1 MSNSSIKESYHTLR
15 GEPVVAQGAV
25 PHVERYDDLRTAQTP
40 TIRIPTPEGRPPLR
54 GAVSWGTRNDLPG
67 QMIEQVRRNPLLSA
81 AMEFKSMLLCGDGII
96 PVRRTNQYRDWRYV
110 PCFDYKEV
118 NEFFEENDV
127 NGWFAEQALD
137 QTVFNNAFSALIF
150 NPERTA
156 IETLQHV
163 EAYFSRLE
171 EANPETGEV
180 EHHFLSNQW
189 EQGTPTDVLVS
200 RIVPRLHSVRFLR
213 ENSALNAEGVSN
225 HHRGGERRFIVP
237 IQLPSLGHPY
247 YSRAWWQ
254 SLADSGWL
262 DFVHEIPE
270 YKRALLKNATVL
282 KYHVKL
288 HPDFWKSLF
297 AKQNVTQAD
306 ERQQLM
312 DQFFNRLDAFLS
324 NNKNSGLS
332 FISEQYRD
340 GAEVRDAITFEHLTA
355 DPQSGGEMLADL
367 EEVSNILAY
376 GMGVHPSLIGASPG
390 KNKSIN
396 GTEARE
402 LFIIKQGLLAP
413 VRERLLR
420 PLYLIKAF
428 NKWPADLF
436 FRVRNLELTTLDAG
450 TGARRSLGQAG
461 IES

>member
-1 MSNSSIKESYHTLR
+1 MQ
-15 GEPVVAQGAV
+15 EPLFYSTSGAPVIATGAV
-25 PHVERYDDLRTAQTP
+25 PHVERYDDLRTTQTP
-40 TIRIPTPEGRPPLR
+40 TIVVRDRDDNKHPEPLR
-54 GAVSWGTRNDLPG
+54 GAVSWGVRNDLPG
-67 QMIEQVRRNPLLSA
+67 KMIEQVRRNPLLSA
-81 AMEFKSMLLCGDGII
+81 AMEFKSMLLCGDGVI
-96 PVRRTNQYRDWRYV
+96 PVRRVQKGDSWVYE
-110 PCFDYKEV
+110 PCHDYEEV
-118 NEFFEENDV
+118 NAFLEENDV

-137 QTVFNNAFSALIF
+137 QTVFNNAFTAIILDR
-150 NPERTA
+150 NRER

-171 EANPETGEV
+171 EANPDTGVV

-189 EQGTPTDVLVS
+189 EAGTPGDVLVS
-200 RIVPRLHSVRFLR
+200 RVVPSTHPVRFLQDTC
-213 ENSALNAEGVSN
+213 GVGDATS
-225 HHRGGERRFIVP
+225 RMFPRRPDRRFIIP
-237 IQLPSLGHPY
+237 SRLPSLGHPY
-247 YSRAWWQ
+247 YARAWWQ

-262 DFVHEIPE
+262 DFAHEIPE

-288 HPDFWKSLF
+288 HPDFWKVIFS
-297 AKQNVTQAD
+297 KQNLTQEP
-306 ERQQLM
+306 ERQAAIK
-312 DQFFNRLDAFLS
+312 DFFTRLDAFLS

-332 FISEQYRD
+332 FVSEMFRD
-340 GAEVRDAITFEHLTA
+340 GSGVADSIKIEPLTT
-355 DPQSGGEMLADL
+355 DPHGGGEMLADL

-420 PLYLIKAF
+420 PLHIIKAF
-428 NKWPADLF
+428 NHWPQDVF
-436 FRVRNLELTTLDAG
+436 FRVRNLELTTLDKN
-450 TGARRSLGQAG
+450 TGARRSIGQEG
-461 IES
+461 IE

>member
-1 MSNSSIKESYHTLR
+1 MDQYHTLDGLPVIAR
-15 GEPVVAQGAV
+15 GTV
-25 PHVERYDDLRTAQTP
+25 PHVERYDDLRTQRVP
-40 TIRIPTPEGRPPLR
+40 TIAIPDTDPQHPLR
-54 GAVSWGTRNDLPG
+54 GAVAWGKRNDLPG

-81 AMEFKSMLLCGDGII
+81 AMEFKSMLLCGDGVI
-96 PVRRTNQYRDWRYV
+96 PVRRIQKGDGWTYE
-110 PCFDYKEV
+110 PCYDYDEV
-118 NEFFEENDV
+118 NTFLEENDV

-137 QTVFNNAFSALIF
+137 QTVFANAYSAIIL
-150 NPERTA
+150 NKERTA

-189 EQGTPTDVLVS
+189 ESGTPSDVLVS
-200 RIVPRLHSVRFLR
+200 RVVPRLHSVRFLCD
-213 ENSALNAEGVSN
+213 SCAKKSEGVRQYPRSA
-225 HHRGGERRFIVP
+225 ERRYIVP
-237 IQLPSLGHPY
+237 IQLPSLGRPY

-288 HPDFWKSLF
+288 HPDFWKSVF
-297 AKQNVTQAD
+297 AKKNLTTAED
-306 ERQQLM
+306 REGEMNR
-312 DQFFNRLDAFLS
+312 FFTRLDAFLS

-332 FISEQYRD
+332 FISEMFRD
-340 GAEVRDAITFEHLTA
+340 GAELRDAITIQPITA
-355 DPQSGGEMLADL
+355 EPPSGGEMLADL

-428 NKWPADLF
+428 NGWPADVF

-450 TGARRSLGQAG
+450 SGARRTLGQAG
-461 IES
+461 VE